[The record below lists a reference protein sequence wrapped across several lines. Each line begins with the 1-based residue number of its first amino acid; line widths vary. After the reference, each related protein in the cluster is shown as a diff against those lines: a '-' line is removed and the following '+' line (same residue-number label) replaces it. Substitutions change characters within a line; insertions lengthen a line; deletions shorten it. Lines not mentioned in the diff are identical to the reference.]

1 MPVTL
6 KIAFRNIKEHRSKS
20 LIVGILLAVGAF
32 VVVLGNAFIDASK
45 SGIRSS
51 FTDNYT
57 GDVFVSGVSEDGE
70 VSLFGVMSPGGMAS
84 TPTIPDYEKVLA
96 MITSSPRVAKA
107 TGMATGYAIVT
118 KEANEEAASGASGPS
133 GVSDALSQAEMK
145 MAAKQAASEPAPANS
160 QGQQTPGTKDD
171 KKDVR
176 EKISPDM
183 RFLFLF
189 GIDASNYWNV
199 FNSVELTAGSR
210 LQPGQVGII
219 IYDKFLDMISRSVG
233 RQLKVGDTIVIQ
245 GMSSMGFKLREV
257 PIVGT
262 YHQRGEGTMP
272 EQLAFIDI
280 NTLRVMSGMTVG
292 ASETIKLSE
301 ENTNMLSAENPEDL
315 FGGDLLV
322 TSSTTTGFDESTLQA
337 QLADKSAS
345 IKANEADTG
354 AWQYIVIRTKQPS
367 DSQRVIKDLNE
378 YFGKEKIA
386 AVAGDWQK
394 AAGPYGQSVD
404 VIRIVFTVAVAV
416 LFIVAIII
424 IMNTFVISVVERT
437 GEIGTMRAIGAEKG
451 FIRKLFAAE
460 SLTLSLM
467 FSAAG
472 ALLATLVVVV
482 IRLLKIPAGNMFFEV
497 LFGGKYLSPFVTPVN
512 FFGAILAMSL
522 VGFLAHLYPLSI
534 ALKIEPVKAMQ
545 SE

>member
-6 KIAFRNIKEHRSKS
+6 KIAFRNIKEHKSKS

-32 VVVLGNAFIDASK
+32 VVVLGNSFIDASK

-57 GDVFVSGVSEDGE
+57 GDVFVSGISEDGD

-84 TPTIPDYEKVLA
+84 TPTIPDYEKTLA
-96 MITSSPRVAKA
+96 MITSSPSVAKA

-118 KEANEEAASGASGPS
+118 KEANEETSQDSSGI
-133 GVSDALSQAEMK
+133 LSQADVK
-145 MAAKQAASEPAPANS
+145 AASRQSVTESTPENS
-160 QGQQTPGTKDD
+160 QSQPTPGAKED
-171 KKDVR
+171 KKDIR
-176 EKISPDM
+176 EKISPNM

-189 GIDASNYWNV
+189 GIDASNYWDV
-199 FNSVELTAGSR
+199 FNAVELTAGSR

-219 IYDKFLDMISRSVG
+219 IYDKFLDMISKSIG
-233 RQLKVGDTIVIQ
+233 RPLKVGDTIVIQ

-262 YHQRGEGTMP
+262 YRQRGEGTMP

-280 NTLRVMSGMTVG
+280 NTLRVMAGMTVG

-301 ENTNMLSAENPEDL
+301 ENTNMLSTENPDDL
-315 FGGDLLV
+315 FGGDLLA
-322 TSSTTTGFDESTLQA
+322 TSSTTTGFDESKIQA

-367 DSQRVIKDLNE
+367 DSKRVIKELNE

-404 VIRIVFTVAVAV
+404 VLRIVFTVAVAI

-437 GEIGTMRAIGAEKG
+437 GEIGTMRAMGADKS
-451 FIRKLFAAE
+451 FVRKLFAAE
-460 SLTLSLM
+460 SLTLSLV
-467 FSAAG
+467 FSSAG
-472 ALLATLVVVV
+472 ALLATLVVLV
-482 IRLLKIPAGNMFFEV
+482 IRLLRIPAGNMFFEV

-512 FFGAILAMSL
+512 FLGTILAMSL

>member
-118 KEANEEAASGASGPS
+118 KEANEEAAS
-133 GVSDALSQAEMK
+133 
-145 MAAKQAASEPAPANS
+145 EPGPANS
-160 QGQQTPGTKDD
+160 QGRQTPGTKGDN
-171 KKDVR
+171 KDVR

-322 TSSTTTGFDESTLQA
+322 TSSTTTGFDESKLQA

-467 FSAAG
+467 FSSAG